1 MILIAQMGD
10 FNARTL
16 EIENKIPNVF
26 DFVKNTRFDIKLN
39 KISNRITSGTTK
51 AVKVEIKLDEHETSC
66 TN

>member
-1 MILIAQMGD
+1 MGD

-26 DFVKNTRFDIKLN
+26 DFVKNTRFDTKLN

-51 AVKVEIKLDEHETSC
+51 VVKVEIKLDEHETSC

>member
-1 MILIAQMGD
+1 MGD

-26 DFVKNTRFDIKLN
+26 DFVKNTRFDTKLN